1 MASFGENL
9 RRERELRGVELRE
22 MADATK
28 ISIRFLNAL
37 EQDRVDVLPGGIF
50 PRAFVR
56 QYAKYLGLDPDRLVA
71 EFVYA
76 HGGEPVPAKGRSPV
90 RVDQDP
96 PRGLVLAAVAIVV
109 LALVGWKVRGQL
121 NRPSQAVAPS
131 LPAPPVTTFA
141 HDRVY
146 PPPAAASGSAGTV
159 NAGAFVVVVTARR
172 SSWVEA
178 KVDGT
183 TVLNRVLKD
192 GESQRL
198 EARQEVL
205 LSVGN
210 AGGVTATFN
219 DRPLGPLGRDG
230 DVKHGIAINAQT
242 APAMLAA
249 AGTPPP
255 VPASSPGAGVPLPRP
270 FVPRRATPQPASPSP
285 SPSVLLLAPRPDAG
299 FGAGGLLPPATRPSP
314 PPRL

>member
-9 RRERELRGVELRE
+9 RRERELRGIDLRE

-28 ISIRFLNAL
+28 ISIRFLQAI
-37 EQDRVDVLPGGIF
+37 EQDRVDILPGGIF

-76 HGGEPVPAKGRSPV
+76 HGGETAPRKEARAPV
-90 RVDQDP
+90 RVDQGA
-96 PRGLVLAAVAIVV
+96 PRGLIIAGVV
-109 LALVGWKVRGQL
+109 LGLLGLVGWKVRGQAS
-121 NRPSQAVAPS
+121 RPPPAATPS
-131 LPAPPVTTFA
+131 MAAPPATFA
-141 HDRVY
+141 YDRVY
-146 PPPAAASGSAGTV
+146 PPPSGAAASAPPMAAGTMV
-159 NAGAFVVVVTARR
+159 LNVLARR

-210 AGGVTATFN
+210 AGGIAVTLN
-219 DRPLGPLGRDG
+219 DRPLGPIGRDG
-230 DVKHGIAINAQT
+230 EVKKGFAINAQT
-242 APAMLAA
+242 LPALLAA
-249 AGTPPP
+249 GAAAPSPLATA
-255 VPASSPGAGVPLPRP
+255 ASPRP
-270 FVPRRATPQPASPSP
+270 RASRPPSPSP
-285 SPSVLLLAPRPDAG
+285 SPSPSDGVLLIAPRPNNG
-299 FGAGGLLPPATRPSP
+299 FGAPALVPPTSSPSP
-314 PPRL
+314 SPRP

>member
-9 RRERELRGVELRE
+9 RRERELRGIDLRE

-28 ISIRFLNAL
+28 ISIRFLQAL
-37 EQDRVDVLPGGIF
+37 EQDRVDILPGGIF

-56 QYAKYLGLDPDRLVA
+56 QYAKYLGLDPERLVA

-76 HGGEPVPAKGRSPV
+76 HGGETAPRRDPRAPV
-90 RVDQDP
+90 RVDQGT
-96 PRGLVLAAVAIVV
+96 PRGLIIAGVV
-109 LALVGWKVRGQL
+109 LGLLGLVGWKVRGQGG
-121 NRPSQAVAPS
+121 RTPPATVTPSMT
-131 LPAPPVTTFA
+131 APPATFA

-146 PPPAAASGSAGTV
+146 PPPSGAAASPPSMAAGPMV
-159 NAGAFVVVVTARR
+159 LNVLARR

-210 AGGVTATFN
+210 AGGIAVTLN
-219 DRPLGPLGRDG
+219 DRPLGPIGREG
-230 DVKHGIAINAQT
+230 EVKKGFAINAQT
-242 APAMLAA
+242 LPALLAA
-249 AGTPPP
+249 GAASASPSPLATPS
-255 VPASSPGAGVPLPRP
+255 ASPRP
-270 FVPRRATPQPASPSP
+270 RVARTPSPSPVPSP
-285 SPSVLLLAPRPDAG
+285 SPSVLLLAPRPNTG
-299 FGAGGLLPPATRPSP
+299 FGAPGLVPPTSRPSP
-314 PPRL
+314 SPWP

>member
-9 RRERELRGVELRE
+9 RRERELRGIDLRE
-22 MADATK
+22 MAEATK
-28 ISIRFLNAL
+28 ISIRFLQAL
-37 EQDRVDVLPGGIF
+37 EQDRVDILPGGIF

-56 QYAKYLGLDPDRLVA
+56 QYAKYLGLDPERLVA

-76 HGGEPVPAKGRSPV
+76 HGGETTPRKDARAPV
-90 RVDQDP
+90 RVDQGA
-96 PRGLVLAAVAIVV
+96 PRGLIIAGVV
-109 LALVGWKVRGQL
+109 LGLLGLVGWKVRGQAS
-121 NRPSQAVAPS
+121 RAPQAATPSMA
-131 LPAPPVTTFA
+131 APPATFA

-146 PPPAAASGSAGTV
+146 PPPSGATAIAPPMAAGTMV
-159 NAGAFVVVVTARR
+159 LTVLARR

-210 AGGVTATFN
+210 AGGIAVTLN
-219 DRPLGPLGRDG
+219 DRPLGPIGRDG
-230 DVKHGIAINAQT
+230 EVKKGFAINAQT
-242 APAMLAA
+242 LPALLAA
-249 AGTPPP
+249 GEAVPSPPP
-255 VPASSPGAGVPLPRP
+255 PATIAVSPRP
-270 FVPRRATPQPASPSP
+270 RASRPPSPSPSPSPSDGVLLIAPRSNTGFGAPGLVPPASPSP
-285 SPSVLLLAPRPDAG
+285 SPRP
-299 FGAGGLLPPATRPSP
+299 
-314 PPRL
+314 

>member
-9 RRERELRGVELRE
+9 RRERELRGVDLRE
-22 MADATK
+22 MAEATK
-28 ISIRFLNAL
+28 ISIRFLQAL
-37 EQDRVDVLPGGIF
+37 EQDRVDILPGGIF

-76 HGGEPVPAKGRSPV
+76 HAGETVPRKDARAPV
-90 RVDQDP
+90 RVDQGP
-96 PRGLVLAAVAIVV
+96 PRGLILLAVT
-109 LALVGWKVRGQL
+109 LGLLGLVGWRVRGQAS
-121 NRPSQAVAPS
+121 RAPQ
-131 LPAPPVTTFA
+131 PASSSAAATPAATFA

-146 PPPAAASGSAGTV
+146 PPPSGATASGPPMAAGTMV
-159 NAGAFVVVVTARR
+159 LTVLARR

-178 KVDGT
+178 RVDGT
-183 TVLNRVLKD
+183 TVLNRVLKA

-210 AGGVTATFN
+210 AGGIAVTLN

-230 DVKHGIAINAQT
+230 EVKRGFAINAQT
-242 APAMLAA
+242 APALLAA
-249 AGTPPP
+249 AAALPSPSPLT
-255 VPASSPGAGVPLPRP
+255 ASSPRPRT
-270 FVPRRATPQPASPSP
+270 PRVISPPPSPSPSP
-285 SPSVLLLAPRPDAG
+285 SPSVLLIAPRSNG
-299 FGAGGLLPPATRPSP
+299 FGSTGLLPPTNRPSP
-314 PPRL
+314 SPRP

>member
-1 MASFGENL
+1 MATFGENL

-37 EQDRVDVLPGGIF
+37 EQDRVDILPGGIF

-56 QYAKYLGLDPDRLVA
+56 QYARYLGLDPERLVA

-76 HGGEPVPAKGRSPV
+76 HGGEPVPAKKSAPV
-90 RVDQDP
+90 RVDQGP
-96 PRGLVLAAVAIVV
+96 PPGLILLAIAAVL
-109 LALVGWKVRGQL
+109 LALVAWKVRGQL
-121 NRPSQAVAPS
+121 VRTPPAAGPSG
-131 LPAPPVTTFA
+131 PATPATTFA

-146 PPPAAASGSAGTV
+146 PPPSAAFASAAPI
-159 NAGAFVVVVTARR
+159 NAGALVLVVTARR

-183 TVLNRVLKD
+183 TLLNRVLKD

-198 EARQEVL
+198 EARREVV
-205 LSVGN
+205 LSASN
-210 AGGVTATFN
+210 AGGVAVTLN

-230 DVKHGIAINAQT
+230 DSRRDIVINAQT

-249 AGTPPP
+249 GAPSPG
-255 VPASSPGAGVPLPRP
+255 PASSPAAPVPAPPRA
-270 FVPRRATPQPASPSP
+270 FTPRRPSPPAPSP
-285 SPSVLLLAPRPDAG
+285 SPSSTVLLLTPRPNDG
-299 FGAGGLLPPATRPSP
+299 FGAGGLVPPAAHPSP
-314 PPRL
+314 SPRP

>member
-9 RRERELRGVELRE
+9 RRERELRGIDLRE

-28 ISIRFLNAL
+28 ISIRFLQAI
-37 EQDRVDVLPGGIF
+37 EQDRVDILPGGIF

-56 QYAKYLGLDPDRLVA
+56 QYAKYLGLDPERLVA

-76 HGGEPVPAKGRSPV
+76 HGGETVPRKDARAPV
-90 RVDQDP
+90 RVDQGP
-96 PRGLVLAAVAIVV
+96 PRGLILLAVT
-109 LALVGWKVRGQL
+109 LGLLGLVGWKVRGQGKT
-121 NRPSQAVAPS
+121 SQAPVTPS
-131 LPAPPVTTFA
+131 AAAPPAATFA

-146 PPPAAASGSAGTV
+146 PPPSGATASAPHLAAGTMV
-159 NAGAFVVVVTARR
+159 LTVLARR

-183 TVLNRVLKD
+183 TILNRVLKA

-210 AGGVTATFN
+210 AGGIAVTLD
-219 DRPLGPLGRDG
+219 DRPLGPLGGDGEVKRD
-230 DVKHGIAINAQT
+230 IAINAQT
-242 APAMLAA
+242 APALLAA
-249 AGTPPP
+249 ALPTPSPL
-255 VPASSPGAGVPLPRP
+255 VPSSPRPRA
-270 FVPRRATPQPASPSP
+270 RARPASPSP
-285 SPSVLLLAPRPDAG
+285 SPSPSPSVLMIAPRSNTG
-299 FGAGGLLPPATRPSP
+299 FGATGLLPPTNSPSP
-314 PPRL
+314 SPSPRP